1 MIQLHSLFH
10 NAARFA
16 VIAGFALPVWAQQE
30 TSVNPGIND
39 SYLKPQTNVTQWVER
54 FEKEG
59 REIYDHRQEI
69 VKAAAIRP
77 GMVVADIGSGTGL
90 FTLMFADQ
98 VGANGTVHAVD
109 IVKEFLALIEK
120 RAQEAGITN
129 VKTQLCTE
137 RSIELPENSIDLAFL
152 CDVYHHFEY
161 PQSSLASIHRAL
173 RPGGEFM
180 MVEFKRIPG
189 QTSEWTLSH
198 VRAGQEVF
206 TAEIEK
212 AGFEKVREH
221 SLLKDNYVIRFRK
234 RAK

>member
-1 MIQLHSLFH
+1 MIQFRSLFC

-16 VIAGFALPVWAQQE
+16 VIASFALPVWAQQE

-90 FTLMFADQ
+90 FTLMFAEQ

-120 RAQEAGITN
+120 RTQEAGITN

-161 PQSSLASIHRAL
+161 PHSSLASIHRAL

-180 MVEFKRIPG
+180 MIEFKRIPG
-189 QTSEWTLSH
+189 QTSEWTLNH

-212 AGFEKVREH
+212 AGFEKIGEY

-234 RAK
+234 RTK

>member
-1 MIQLHSLFH
+1 MIQFQCVLR
-10 NAARFA
+10 NAARIA
-16 VIAGFALPVWAQQE
+16 VIASFALPLWAQQE

-90 FTLMFADQ
+90 FTLMFAEE

-129 VKTQLCTE
+129 LKTQLCTE

-161 PQSSLASIHRAL
+161 PQSSLASIPRAL

-212 AGFEKVREH
+212 AGFEKIRED

-234 RAK
+234 RTK

>member
-1 MIQLHSLFH
+1 MIQFQCLLR

-16 VIAGFALPVWAQQE
+16 VIASFALPLWAQQE
-30 TSVNPGIND
+30 NSVNPGIND

-90 FTLMFADQ
+90 FTLMFAEE

-129 VKTQLCTE
+129 LKTQLCTE

-212 AGFEKVREH
+212 AGFEKIRED

>member
-1 MIQLHSLFH
+1 MIQFQCVLR
-10 NAARFA
+10 NAARIA
-16 VIAGFALPVWAQQE
+16 VIASFALPLWAQQE

-59 REIYDHRQEI
+59 REIYYHRQEI

-90 FTLMFADQ
+90 FTLMFAEE

-129 VKTQLCTE
+129 LKTQLCTE

-161 PQSSLASIHRAL
+161 PHSSLA
-173 RPGGEFM
+173 
-180 MVEFKRIPG
+180 
-189 QTSEWTLSH
+189 
-198 VRAGQEVF
+198 
-206 TAEIEK
+206 
-212 AGFEKVREH
+212 
-221 SLLKDNYVIRFRK
+221 
-234 RAK
+234 

>member
-1 MIQLHSLFH
+1 MIQFQCVLR
-10 NAARFA
+10 NAARIA
-16 VIAGFALPVWAQQE
+16 VIASFALPLWAQQE

-90 FTLMFADQ
+90 FTLMFAEE

-129 VKTQLCTE
+129 LKTQLCTE

-212 AGFEKVREH
+212 AGFEKIRED

-234 RAK
+234 RTK